1 MTSAQGSI
9 SWFEIA
15 SGRPDDA
22 QEFYA
27 ELFGWRFTPGE
38 SAGFDYREIDTGTAG
53 ALRGGLLG
61 AADGMPPYAIFVVYV
76 DDVAAS
82 AAAAVAAGGVLQV
95 GPITTETG
103 LVCAYLRDPEG
114 SPFAVVTPPGVGE
127 ARAAAAP
134 AAGSV
139 GWFEVGAADADAA
152 EAFYGTLF
160 GWSAERVPDPSMDY
174 RIVTTGAGH
183 ALQGGITS
191 TGGRRPSY
199 AIISVIVADVDET
212 CRRAEELGGK
222 VAAGPFRPDNG
233 PPNAYLLDRDGN
245 EFGIFT
251 PPNL

>member
-1 MTSAQGSI
+1 MTTAQGSI

-15 SGRPDDA
+15 SSQPDDA

-27 ELFGWRFTPGE
+27 ELFGWRMTPSQ
-38 SAGFDYREIDTGTAG
+38 SAGFDYRHIDTGAAG
-53 ALRGGLLG
+53 ALRGGLMG
-61 AADGMPPYAIFVVYV
+61 AADGMPPHAIFVVYV

-82 AAAAVAAGGVLQV
+82 ASAAVAAGGVLQT

-114 SPFAVVTPPGVGE
+114 SLFAVMTPPGAGDGPVG
-127 ARAAAAP
+127 AAP
-134 AAGSV
+134 AAGSI
-139 GWFEVGAADADAA
+139 GWFEVGVADADAA
-152 EAFYGTLF
+152 EAFYGRLF
-160 GWSAERVPDPSMDY
+160 GWSTERFPDPTMDY

-183 ALQGGITS
+183 GLQGGITS
-191 TGGRRPSY
+191 TDGRRPSY
-199 AIISVIVADVDET
+199 AIVSVVVADVDET

-222 VAAGPFRPDNG
+222 VSAGPNRPEHG